1 MKKYIEVPDT
11 LSEVLNGDEDD
22 LILEAV
28 DNGFLI
34 KLKSASMSNRQN
46 FSLRHLLMPSL
57 FAWLMA
63 LILS

>member
-28 DNGFLI
+28 VNVILI
-34 KLKSASMSNRQN
+34 
-46 FSLRHLLMPSL
+46 
-57 FAWLMA
+57 
-63 LILS
+63 